1 MERIE
6 RGGKFELIE
15 YVISRHCITIA
26 TNAITRSSDEAEWW
40 RAETKEIA
48 INMNVWLGSPSST
61 AYFFQSRR
69 IGSRNVIA
77 IFRGYRKEDIE
88 PPLRN
93 RIRVLGQVS
102 TDVIDV

>member
-1 MERIE
+1 ME
-6 RGGKFELIE
+6 
-15 YVISRHCITIA
+15 
-26 TNAITRSSDEAEWW
+26 

-48 INMNVWLGSPSST
+48 INMNVWLGSPSSS